1 MLTTKYDFVFSIG
14 EACPCTQ
21 VLRQLGLQD
30 ASYPFDWL
38 FGSTFIGR
46 CKILTEEFKDFIR
59 KEDLEYSYEE
69 RSLKCNAYYNK
80 LNDIVFNH
88 DFLKSLDFEE
98 AYPLVKEKYDRR
110 IRRLLEKIKNSNSVL
125 VVYLEIPT
133 SNHIEISNQ
142 EILQG
147 YSILK
152 KKFGDKINL
161 LYIKNSRCETKIEEF
176 ENGKITRVT
185 CDYKKYGSGNDYEVR
200 KSKIV
205 SIFYKLGFDRR
216 FYVYKNKFLCFVIKR
231 LVPFEGLKE
240 KWLKSLHL

>member
-1 MLTTKYDFVFSIG
+1 MLATKYDF
-14 EACPCTQ
+14 
-21 VLRQLGLQD
+21 
-30 ASYPFDWL
+30 
-38 FGSTFIGR
+38 
-46 CKILTEEFKDFIR
+46 
-59 KEDLEYSYEE
+59 
-69 RSLKCNAYYNK
+69 
-80 LNDIVFNH
+80 DIVFNH

-110 IRRLLEKIKNSNSVL
+110 IRRLLEKIKNANSVL

-133 SNHIEISNQ
+133 SNHIEVSNQ

-152 KKFGDKINL
+152 EKFGDKINL

-185 CDYKKYGSGNDYEVR
+185 CDYKKYGSGYDYEVR

-216 FYVYKNKFLCFVIKR
+216 FCVYKNKFLCFVIKKF
-231 LVPFEGLKE
+231 VPFEDLKE